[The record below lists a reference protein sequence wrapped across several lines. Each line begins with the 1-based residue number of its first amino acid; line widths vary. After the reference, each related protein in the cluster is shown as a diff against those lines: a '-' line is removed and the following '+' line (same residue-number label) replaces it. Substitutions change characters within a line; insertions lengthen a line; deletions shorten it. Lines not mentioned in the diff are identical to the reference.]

1 MTPKKLHII
10 CHDIPYP
17 PDYGGAMDLFYK
29 IKALSEAG
37 VSITL
42 HCFQYRRQPDKAL
55 EEYCDKV
62 YYYPRA
68 TSWKSVT
75 WKAPYIIQSRKV
87 PELLSRLQEDN
98 YPVFMEG
105 IHCTGFLGDLL
116 QSGRKVYLRAHNV
129 ESVYYRE
136 LAKCGHSFWKKVY
149 YRVESWLLQRYER
162 NLPADLPILCIS
174 EADASWFRDKL
185 GKKNVQVLPAFISCQ
200 EVTAEEGMGSFCL
213 YHGNLEVAENEKA
226 ALWLLEQ
233 VFTKIRLPFVVAGR
247 NPSRRLKTVAHLAQ
261 HTCLVADPSDKVL
274 RDLIGKAHINILP
287 SFNKTGVKLKV
298 VQALCHGK
306 HCLVNDPAVMGTGME
321 EACHIGN
328 TADAMASI
336 VAQLYHLPFAGEEVR
351 LRNRILGDHFNN
363 EKNAKLLIRQ
373 IW

>member
-37 VSITL
+37 VSIIL

-68 TSWKSVT
+68 TGWKSVT
-75 WKAPYIIQSRKV
+75 WKTPYIVQSRKV

-98 YPVFMEG
+98 FPVFMEG

-116 QSGRKVYLRAHNV
+116 QSGRKVFLRAHNV

-149 YRVESWLLQRYER
+149 YRVESWLLHRYER

-174 EADASWFRDKL
+174 EADASWFRDKY

-261 HTCLVADPSDKVL
+261 HTCLVADPSDKEL

-363 EKNAKLLIRQ
+363 EKNAKLLIQQ